1 MRKGWVG
8 VHKCG
13 GLIEAIPNNSQEEYK
28 CSVHN
33 CSDRLSEDEYYLFKG
48 DELPNG
54 IDPVVVKS
62 MNRPDRR
69 EVADAEDKKEAID
82 LIQRFI
88 QEGRVNVF

>member
-13 GLIEAIPNNSQEEYK
+13 GLIEAIPNNSQEKYK

-33 CSDRLSEDEYYLFKG
+33 CSSRLSEDEYYLFKA
-48 DELPNG
+48 DELPKN

-62 MNRPDRR
+62 MSRLDRR
-69 EVADAEDKKEAID
+69 KIADSEDKEKAINI
-82 LIQRFI
+82 IQKFV
-88 QEGRVNVF
+88 QEGRVNIF